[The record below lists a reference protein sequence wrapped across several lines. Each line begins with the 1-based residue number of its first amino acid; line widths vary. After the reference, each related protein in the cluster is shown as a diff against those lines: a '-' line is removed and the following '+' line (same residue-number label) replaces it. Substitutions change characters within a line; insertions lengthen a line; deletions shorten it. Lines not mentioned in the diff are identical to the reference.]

1 MIRKLQITDITQV
14 VKLHKNELSGFLSE
28 LGIPF
33 LKKFYKVSL
42 DIPEMFTYV
51 EENNG
56 HILGFTS
63 GISRTKG
70 LYKKI
75 IFKNIFYLIV
85 PLLSYFIVHPLKVI
99 KMLKIL
105 SYPAFSEDIPELL
118 TLVVKKE
125 EQNRGIGRK
134 LFQAVSEEFEKRRI
148 KEFYVSAYER
158 LLANGFYRKI
168 GCRLDRSFNFL
179 GEKMNYYKCRII
191 K

>member
-56 HILGFTS
+56 HNLGFTS

-85 PLLSYFIVHPLKVI
+85 PLLVILLFIP
-99 KMLKIL
+99 
-105 SYPAFSEDIPELL
+105 
-118 TLVVKKE
+118 
-125 EQNRGIGRK
+125 
-134 LFQAVSEEFEKRRI
+134 
-148 KEFYVSAYER
+148 
-158 LLANGFYRKI
+158 
-168 GCRLDRSFNFL
+168 
-179 GEKMNYYKCRII
+179 
-191 K
+191 